1 MFCSAFNVTCIRKHF
16 LFMKTGWGK
25 GLFNIFVGI
34 LLMNDPEKLRSI
46 VFGGAMIFAGL
57 IFLFLSRVKHM
68 ADEELDRAVS
78 VTRASVARNT
88 VKRKA
93 LETAQGV
100 KPTEE
105 QTA

>member
-1 MFCSAFNVTCIRKHF
+1 MV
-16 LFMKTGWGK
+16 M
-25 GLFNIFVGI
+25 
-34 LLMNDPEKLRSI
+34 
-46 VFGGAMIFAGL
+46 GGAMIFAGL

-68 ADEELDRAVS
+68 SDEELDRAVS

-88 VKRKA
+88 IKKA
-93 LETAQGV
+93 AIATYQEN